1 MGKSNGKDK
10 ADVAISEEQNIITTE
25 TGREAC
31 CCHRKKERSQQEY
44 KKLVHRL
51 NRIEGQIRGIRR
63 MVEEDT
69 YCTDILVQSA
79 AVTAAMNAFN
89 KELLAEHIR
98 TCVADDIREGKD
110 ETIDELVDTIQ
121 KLMK

>member
-1 MGKSNGKDK
+1 MGKSKGKDK
-10 ADVAISEEQNIITTE
+10 ADATISEEQNITATE
-25 TGREAC
+25 TDGEKC

-98 TCVADDIREGKD
+98 TCVVDDIREGKD
-110 ETIDELVDTIQ
+110 ETIDELVGTIQ

>member
-1 MGKSNGKDK
+1 MT
-10 ADVAISEEQNIITTE
+10 EEQNITATE
-25 TGREAC
+25 TDSEKC

-98 TCVADDIREGKD
+98 TCVVDDIREGKD
-110 ETIDELVDTIQ
+110 ETIDELVGTIQ